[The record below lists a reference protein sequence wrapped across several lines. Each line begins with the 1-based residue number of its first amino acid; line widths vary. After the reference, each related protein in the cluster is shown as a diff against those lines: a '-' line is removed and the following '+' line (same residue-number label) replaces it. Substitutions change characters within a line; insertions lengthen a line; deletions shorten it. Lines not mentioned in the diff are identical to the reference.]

1 MFITFVVI
9 ETDIETGGTICLIF
23 KFFGE
28 SFGITSGVIGIY
40 LSRSKNDKDMKCH
53 WKGFITM
60 VSLKSNYFHT
70 IVAILNLSV
79 QCAFTTV
86 GSFIGFIVNVAVLHG
101 SYLDPYYFD
110 DRSNK
115 RISAELSLVQILSIE
130 TFLFFGK
137 T

>member
-1 MFITFVVI
+1 MFITFVAI
-9 ETDIETGGTICLIF
+9 ETDIETGVTVCLIF

-28 SFGITSGVIGIY
+28 SFGIISGVIGIY
-40 LSRSKNDKDMKCH
+40 LSRSKNDKDMKCL

>member
-1 MFITFVVI
+1 MFITFVAI

-28 SFGITSGVIGIY
+28 SFGIISGVIGIY
-40 LSRSKNDKDMKCH
+40 LSRSKNDQDMKCH

-60 VSLKSNYFHT
+60 VSLKSYYFLT
-70 IVAILNLSV
+70 IVAIQNLSV

-86 GSFIGFIVNVAVLHG
+86 GSFIGFIVNVGVLHG